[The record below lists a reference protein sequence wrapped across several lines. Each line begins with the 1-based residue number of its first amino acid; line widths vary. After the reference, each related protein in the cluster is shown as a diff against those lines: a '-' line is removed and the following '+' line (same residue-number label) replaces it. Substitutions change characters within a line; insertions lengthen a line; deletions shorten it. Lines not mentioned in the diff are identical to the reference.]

1 LIEAALL
8 RLYFAVPIKSTIM
21 KNLSYVFAANEATP
35 ISNAS
40 NVSLHDLVDRLMNSF
55 LPLAVSKHSFMI
67 NDIEA
72 GFNVQGDEQELAFVI
87 GSMMMNAIKYS
98 RSACVRI
105 DVIRKYNGIQIRIRN
120 NGACYYSTLFNNYAN
135 VAA

>member
-87 GSMMMNAIKYS
+87 GNMMMNAIKYS